1 MPVKDIFSEGGKLPE
16 GTAEPKGETPSRLPK
31 TIAQVQEARA
41 AAQVEKAYYETL
53 GIPISGGSAEKKEDL
68 ATAIVSAAMK
78 ERGEIHSAMLHE
90 KEATEKARTTAE
102 EMLHSERVD
111 RLKEMEERLQ
121 PPAPGQ
127 EIRAI
132 VENIKAT
139 RELFAAFKEET
150 AGNAA
155 KAAPGIDGATA
166 VAIKKLELDQQTAHD
181 RITIELE
188 NMKTQ
193 RSREEQDRLD
203 ARQERNMMWERDN
216 KRWEMEFGLRMQE
229 SRASVKS
236 KQAMGEQ
243 ASDLFGALAETFTGG
258 KAEGGM
264 NVGAKAA
271 RQPAQ
276 RVERQTV
283 PEPEVRIPKS
293 IKCAS
298 CGETVSATEP
308 GQQVLICPQCGAE
321 YELAEA

>member
-16 GTAEPKGETPSRLPK
+16 GTAEPKGTEPSRLPK

-53 GIPISGGSAEKKEDL
+53 GIPISGGSEKKEDL

-78 ERGEIHSAMLHE
+78 ERTEIHNAMLHE
-90 KEATEKARTTAE
+90 KEATEKARTAAE
-102 EMLHSERVD
+102 ESLHSERLE
-111 RLKEMEERLQ
+111 RLKEIEERLQ
-121 PPAPGQ
+121 PPQPGQ

-150 AGNAA
+150 AG
-155 KAAPGIDGATA
+155 KEPPRTPGIDGATA
-166 VAIKKLELDQQTAHD
+166 VAIKHLELDQQTAHD
-181 RITIELE
+181 RILLELE
-188 NMKTQ
+188 DRKTE
-193 RSREEQDRLD
+193 REKEKQDRED
-203 ARQERNMMWERDN
+203 ARLERTMTWERDN

-229 SRASVKS
+229 SRASVRS

-243 ASDLFGALAETFTGG
+243 ATDLFGALTEAFTGG
-258 KAEGGM
+258 GGGGM
-264 NVGAKAA
+264 NVGTKVT

-276 RVERQTV
+276 RVERQPTA
-283 PEPEVRIPKS
+283 PEPEVRVPKA
-293 IKCAS
+293 IKCS
-298 CGETVSATEP
+298 CGEIVEATEP
-308 GQQVLICPQCGAE
+308 GQQVLVCAQCGAE

>member
-16 GTAEPKGETPSRLPK
+16 GTAEPKGAEPSRLPK

-53 GIPISGGSAEKKEDL
+53 GIPISGGSGEKKEDL

-78 ERGEIHSAMLHE
+78 ERTEIHSAMLHE

-102 EMLHSERVD
+102 EMLHSERVE

-139 RELFAAFKEET
+139 RELFATFKEEM
-150 AGNAA
+150 AGTGP
-155 KAAPGIDGATA
+155 KVAPGIDGATA

-258 KAEGGM
+258 GGGM

-276 RVERQTV
+276 RVERPV
-283 PEPEVRIPKS
+283 KEPEVRIPKA
-293 IKCAS
+293 IKCS
-298 CGETVSATEP
+298 CGEVVEATEP
-308 GQQVLICPQCGAE
+308 GQQVLVCAQCGAE
-321 YELAEA
+321 YELTPASEA